1 LKEKVEKIL
10 NKWQIRGKNKYLVW
24 WKGFTAKSDTWKRKE
39 NLENTKEAV
48 EGFER
53 EYQKDIEDVRRQEKE
68 DNRGIFAREELPRI
82 FMAKKL
88 FGWSDKRYNKEY
100 WRRLEKN
107 WRRYKGGQ
115 MRGRRTIC

>member
-1 LKEKVEKIL
+1 MKEKVEKIL

-53 EYQKDIEDVRRQEKE
+53 EYRKDIEDVRRQEKE
-68 DNRGIFAREELPRI
+68 DNRGIFARGELPRI

>member
-53 EYQKDIEDVRRQEKE
+53 EYRKDIEDVRRQEKE
-68 DNRGIFAREELPRI
+68 DNRGIFARGELPRI

>member
-1 LKEKVEKIL
+1 MKEKVEKIL

>member
-68 DNRGIFAREELPRI
+68 DNRGIFARGELPRI

>member
-10 NKWQIRGKNKYLVW
+10 NKWQIRRKNKYLVW

-68 DNRGIFAREELPRI
+68 DNRGIFARGELPRI

>member
-1 LKEKVEKIL
+1 MKEKVEKIL

-68 DNRGIFAREELPRI
+68 DNRGIFARGELPRI

>member
-1 LKEKVEKIL
+1 MKEKVEKIL
-10 NKWQIRGKNKYLVW
+10 NKWQIRRKNKYLVW

-68 DNRGIFAREELPRI
+68 DNRGIFARGELPRI